1 MCGWSLGPPN
11 YGNFDR
17 APGRMVPGSHWDM
30 FSIWER
36 TSFLAEPHLAVVGAG
51 ITGLFTALHYKR
63 SFPAHRVVVFE
74 RGPHPSGASVKNAGF
89 ACFGSPSE
97 ILADIDLEGSAVA
110 TARVEERW
118 HGLRALRAE
127 LGDDRIGFEPTGGHE
142 LFQESDALYNRV
154 AERFDELNNTLR
166 AVFGQPVYEWR
177 DHLKGDMGLQAGH
190 IAFTGLEGPID
201 SGALMRTLLTKVR
214 ASGVD
219 VHFRMPATTVEEDG
233 AGALLLFEQGL
244 GTVRCAQV
252 VVATNGYTTELLPG
266 IDVRPARG
274 QVMLTSP
281 IPGLRLKG
289 TFHAEEGFYYFR
301 DYQGRVLL
309 GGGRHLD
316 KAGET
321 TTEDAVTPVIQL
333 ALERMLQEVILPG
346 VSFSIEHRWSG
357 VMGFRNQ
364 GKTPLVQRIT
374 PHLIVAA
381 GLSGMGVA
389 IGIQVAKR
397 AADLVHQ

>member
-1 MCGWSLGPPN
+1 
-11 YGNFDR
+11 
-17 APGRMVPGSHWDM
+17 M

-36 TSFLAEPHLAVVGAG
+36 TGFLAEPHLAVVGAG

-63 SFPAHRVVVFE
+63 RFPAHRVLVFE

-118 HGLRALRAE
+118 RGLRALRAE
-127 LGDDRIGFEPTGGHE
+127 LGDDHIGFEPTGGHE
-142 LFQESDALYNRV
+142 LFGESDPLYNRV
-154 AERFDELNNTLR
+154 AERFDELNNVLLPI
-166 AVFGQPVYEWR
+166 FGQPVYEWR

-190 IAFTGLEGPID
+190 IAFTGLEGPLD
-201 SGALMRTLLTKVR
+201 SGALMRTLLARVR
-214 ASGVD
+214 ASGVE
-219 VHFRMPATTVEEDG
+219 VHFRVPVTAVEEDG
-233 AGALLLFEQGL
+233 AGALVMCGQDL
-244 GTVRCAQV
+244 GPVRCSQAV
-252 VVATNGYTTELLPG
+252 IATNGYATELLPG
-266 IDVRPARG
+266 LDVRPARG
-274 QVMLTSP
+274 QVLLTSP

-289 TFHAEEGFYYFR
+289 TFHAEEGYYYFR

-321 TTEDAVTPVIQL
+321 TTKDAVTPTIQE
-333 ALERMLQEVILPG
+333 ALERMLWEVILPDR
-346 VSFSIEHRWSG
+346 SFSIELRWSG
-357 VMGFRNQ
+357 VMGFRSQ
-364 GKTPLVQRIT
+364 GKTPLVERIT
-374 PHLIVAA
+374 PRVVVAA

-389 IGIQVAKR
+389 IGIQVAQR
-397 AADLVHQ
+397 AAELVRQ